1 MKNKAFTPISALIG
15 ALLLTL
21 VAAMT
26 PFVAERNLAYAQTA
40 DSTAIEYAENGEA
53 VVAAFTAT
61 DPEGATSITWSL
73 AMNASLDGVEAADVA
88 DSDDFAID
96 EDGILKFSS
105 PPDFENPSGEGAASN
120 TYKVVVLAS
129 DAATDGM
136 MG

>member
-73 AMNASLDGVEAADVA
+73 ATTTPTLTV
-88 DSDDFAID
+88 
-96 EDGILKFSS
+96 
-105 PPDFENPSGEGAASN
+105 
-120 TYKVVVLAS
+120 
-129 DAATDGM
+129 
-136 MG
+136 